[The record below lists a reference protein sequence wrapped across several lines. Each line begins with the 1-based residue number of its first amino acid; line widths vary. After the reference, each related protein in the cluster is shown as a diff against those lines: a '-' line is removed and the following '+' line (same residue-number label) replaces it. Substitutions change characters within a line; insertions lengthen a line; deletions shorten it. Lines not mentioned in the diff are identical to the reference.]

1 MSNIHKSPQPVIYHN
16 GYFHYIEDNI
26 SETSDN
32 NEKYALYKIYNLNKS
47 FSELKNE
54 IIETIRGNVDVILED
69 EISIS
74 PISSSDNSSS
84 SLHSESIMDG
94 SFVAVGGI
102 DKFDKFDKIYKIK
115 IKITFENHSHQDV
128 VEFLG
133 SSESIK
139 AFTENGFAD
148 WIPLD
153 FTTYNVILKSSN
165 YEENNEKQQNQLRSF
180 NDEIDEA
187 LLNTIVEELANREEE
202 IALEKLFP
210 GKFISVYR
218 EVNAIKDVKMDI
230 FFVDIQLEIDNEFG
244 KLFIEALNSII
255 EDRKIY
261 KNNDLVYEPFFK
273 TVIYLLFLIRNM
285 MLLNESCG
293 EFKFPSWKPF
303 ASQKKRKVTR
313 DEISANYNSIEQE
326 LTQTGISENDEPF
339 EKLSNVVK
347 QLRQDIEN
355 SQKALREGISKWNT
369 PKKTTSILLYG
380 SIVSVI
386 AISVS
391 CFFNRGYKGCTKGNN
406 IKNTIG
412 CLFSIVS
419 GYYAYKTHEKF
430 DSSINCLKSLEPYLV
445 KTMESV
451 GKLEIWLNKVN
462 YASKTHEEEE
472 INNRDLSFD
481 NEKVFLDEI
490 DMKGRKII
498 FMRLF
503 NTFTPLAANLR
514 SCLV

>member
-1 MSNIHKSPQPVIYHN
+1 MSNISNSRKSPQPIIYHN
-16 GYFHYIEDNI
+16 GYFHY
-26 SETSDN
+26 
-32 NEKYALYKIYNLNKS
+32 KS
-47 FSELKNE
+47 FAELKNE
-54 IIETIRGNVDVILED
+54 IIETIRGGNIDVILED

-102 DKFDKFDKIYKIK
+102 DKIYKTK
-115 IKITFENHSHQDV
+115 IRITFENLIHQNV

-153 FTTYNVILKSSN
+153 FITYDVILKLSN
-165 YEENNEKQQNQLRSF
+165 YEENNEQQPNQLRSF

-187 LLNTIVEELANREEE
+187 SLNAIVEELANKEEE

-210 GKFISVYR
+210 GKFISAYR

-230 FFVDIQLEIDNEFG
+230 HFVDIQHEIDNEFG

-285 MLLNESCG
+285 MFLNESCG
-293 EFKFPSWKPF
+293 ELKFPSWKPF
-303 ASQKKRKVTR
+303 VSSQQRRKVTR
-313 DEISANYNSIEQE
+313 DEISANYNLIEQE
-326 LTQTGISENDEPF
+326 LIQTEISENDEPF
-339 EKLSNVVK
+339 DKLSNVVK

-355 SQKALREGISKWNT
+355 AQKALRDGDKV
-369 PKKTTSILLYG
+369 Y
-380 SIVSVI
+380 
-386 AISVS
+386 
-391 CFFNRGYKGCTKGNN
+391 TKGNN
-406 IKNTIG
+406 IKNTLG
-412 CLFSIVS
+412 CVFSIVS
-419 GYYAYKTHEKF
+419 GYYAYKTHGKF
-430 DSSINCLKSLEPYLV
+430 NSSINYLKSLEPYLA
-445 KTMESV
+445 KTMVSI

-462 YASKTHEEEE
+462 YVSKPNYVDDE
-472 INNRDLSFD
+472 INSKDLGFD
-481 NEKVFLDEI
+481 SEKVFLD
-490 DMKGRKII
+490 DMKGRKLI
-498 FMRLF
+498 FLRLF

-514 SCLV
+514 SCLVV